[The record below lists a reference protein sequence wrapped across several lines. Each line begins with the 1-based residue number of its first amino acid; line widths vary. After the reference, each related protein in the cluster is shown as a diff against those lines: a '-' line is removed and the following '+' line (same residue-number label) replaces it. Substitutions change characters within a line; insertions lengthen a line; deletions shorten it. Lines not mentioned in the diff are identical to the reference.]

1 MAGVVQR
8 NGTTIDGAGFIQH
21 HDRPSTY
28 EKADKIAGFRLDRRK
43 NYAIIN
49 GEVCEATSWT
59 QECSGC
65 NGAGC
70 DECGHTGRRRQSHW
84 VPVSRDRV
92 DSGGRNEA

>member
-43 NYAIIN
+43 N
-49 GEVCEATSWT
+49 G
-59 QECSGC
+59 
-65 NGAGC
+65 
-70 DECGHTGRRRQSHW
+70 
-84 VPVSRDRV
+84 
-92 DSGGRNEA
+92 